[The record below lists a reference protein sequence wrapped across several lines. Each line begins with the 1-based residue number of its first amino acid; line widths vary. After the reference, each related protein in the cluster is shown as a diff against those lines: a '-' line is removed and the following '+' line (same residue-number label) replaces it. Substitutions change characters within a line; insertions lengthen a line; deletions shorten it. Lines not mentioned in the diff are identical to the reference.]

1 MRTLILAIT
10 FLPVLFI
17 SCSKE
22 VGLSTGDITEFINN
36 LESPV
41 QTYEIEL
48 NGTKSIRTDNA
59 AIFFDEDDF
68 VDLSGNIVTGTIQ
81 VEVLELLTKGQ
92 ILLYGFPSSSNGK
105 LLESAGEFRI
115 TASQDG
121 QQIYL
126 REGEQYALY
135 LSSEDLEE
143 EMELFYLNEQNDW
156 IEADQDSE
164 SQNSVRITDTNIDLP
179 GNGVTDYVTFPNR
192 LGWINCDR
200 FIESADKNLEVEL
213 FLGDDFNSSNTD
225 AFLIFNDLNSVLR
238 MSYIEESGIFKV
250 LSIPNG
256 EKIKVITLTDLGD
269 NKFLFGSKEEII
281 VPDLIIELEPG
292 AMSFNDIKK
301 EILEL

>member
-1 MRTLILAIT
+1 MRTLIFVIT

-22 VGLSTGDITEFINN
+22 AALSTGDITTFINN

-92 ILLYGFPSSSNGK
+92 ILLYGFPSSSNGE

-135 LSSEDLEE
+135 LSTDDPEE

-164 SQNSVRITDTNIDLP
+164 SQNSVRLTDANIDLP
-179 GNGVTDYVTFPNR
+179 GNGIYFTLPDR

-200 FIESADKNLEVEL
+200 FIESADINSEVDL
-213 FLGDDFNSSNTD
+213 FLGDDFNSNNTE

-238 MSYIEESGIFKV
+238 MSYSEESGKFKV

-269 NKFLFGSKEEII
+269 NKLLFGSTEEITA
-281 VPDLIIELEPG
+281 PELTIELEPR
-292 AMSFNDIKK
+292 AMSFNDIEE